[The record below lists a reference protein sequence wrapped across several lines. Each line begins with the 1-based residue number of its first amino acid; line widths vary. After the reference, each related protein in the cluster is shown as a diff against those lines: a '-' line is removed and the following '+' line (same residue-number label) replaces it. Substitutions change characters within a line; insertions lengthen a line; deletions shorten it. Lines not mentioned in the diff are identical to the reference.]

1 MAHFA
6 TSTVERLYVTSGT
19 CYIRL
24 NGVSTT
30 RDRYFGLRQTH
41 QNYNAL
47 YSLALAAA
55 INNYPLTIR
64 TVGEMDPAQIPDV
77 QYLVVDR

>member
-1 MAHFA
+1 MANRA
-6 TSTVERLYVTSGT
+6 TGEVERLYVNAGN

-24 NGVSTT
+24 TGVSSTQ
-30 RDRYFGLRQTH
+30 DRYFGLRQTH

-64 TVGEMDPAQIPDV
+64 TVGEMNPNQIPDV
-77 QYLVVDR
+77 QYLVVDW